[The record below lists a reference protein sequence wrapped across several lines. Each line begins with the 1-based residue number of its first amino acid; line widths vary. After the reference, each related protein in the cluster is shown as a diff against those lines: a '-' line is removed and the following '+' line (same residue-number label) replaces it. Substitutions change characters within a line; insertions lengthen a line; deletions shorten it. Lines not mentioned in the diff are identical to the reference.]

1 MKTIVGTI
9 AIAWTVST
17 ALSAQVPNFTPQT
30 PLIAAL
36 VHNEVAE
43 ATRLLDDGADPNE
56 GRFVGFPPVFL
67 AIQRQALGL
76 LRAMAATGADLN
88 ARDGSGSTALMWAAF
103 NEHGDAALVEELL
116 ARGADPLAANRAGE
130 TALVWALRRGETPAV
145 AALRKAGAS
154 DAALLRA
161 SVEKSIAL
169 LQTSGAQFAKVSGC
183 ASCHHQSL
191 PQMAL

>member
-76 LRAMAATGADLN
+76 LRAMAATGRGPER
-88 ARDGSGSTALMWAAF
+88 ARRFWVHCVDVGR
-103 NEHGDAALVEELL
+103 VQR
-116 ARGADPLAANRAGE
+116 AR
-130 TALVWALRRGETPAV
+130 
-145 AALRKAGAS
+145 
-154 DAALLRA
+154 
-161 SVEKSIAL
+161 
-169 LQTSGAQFAKVSGC
+169 
-183 ASCHHQSL
+183 
-191 PQMAL
+191 